1 MTVKYCFCFNNATLC
16 RAGSIS
22 IMDPQPVFF
31 SDISD
36 WNNVLASL
44 ARSFTCDYNIKVLI
58 CLSDY
63 QGSGNKLWDEKY
75 LPPVQYNQG
84 FWVDWAGEVDAAWE
98 QQMIPLYVVSTEDY
112 DRLRGGPMAGTLKT
126 LQNMWEL
133 LWDKGLRYV
142 EEEVIKTRHTEHGP
156 IRTFPSSLVFGTRGR
171 INHYNYLDAH
181 HPGSR
186 FHFFQPLSQTELLQA
201 NRVQVREVSDEAII
215 QFYREYGPSAY
226 DCHSSLRS
234 PYRQKEYAS
243 KVDADIKAASLT
255 DLERIFARDLSF
267 LTSSLIPRKDPYLR
281 LILIKPAVRT
291 NGDGQDVVIRDKGRA
306 TFVTQT
312 IEQRVRQFL
321 DKGKSCHSPLDPR
334 W

>member
-1 MTVKYCFCFNNATLC
+1 MTVKHSFCFNNATLC

-63 QGSGNKLWDEKY
+63 QGSGDKLWDEKY

-84 FWVDWAGEVDAAWE
+84 FWVDWAGKVDAAWE
-98 QQMIPLYVVSTEDY
+98 QHMIPLYVVSTEDY
-112 DRLRGGPMAGTLKT
+112 DCLRGGPMAGTLKT

-156 IRTFPSSLVFGTRGR
+156 IRTFPSSLWKGAWDSSAQTSPLFTGGGNFIMSGHAGTGTTLCL
-171 INHYNYLDAH
+171 NYFLVRRLAQGFPTFFYDGGLWFFDTNGAMAVD
-181 HPGSR
+181 PGD
-186 FHFFQPLSQTELLQA
+186 FQIDTYPA
-201 NRVQVREVSDEAII
+201 REVWGLINCGTQMPPTLVE
-215 QFYREYGPSAY
+215 
-226 DCHSSLRS
+226 SSFFL
-234 PYRQKEYAS
+234 
-243 KVDADIKAASLT
+243 V
-255 DLERIFARDLSF
+255 FA
-267 LTSSLIPRKDPYLR
+267 
-281 LILIKPAVRT
+281 
-291 NGDGQDVVIRDKGRA
+291 GRPPN
-306 TFVTQT
+306 
-312 IEQRVRQFL
+312 I
-321 DKGKSCHSPLDPR
+321 
-334 W
+334 